1 MKLSA
6 AIEKMLV
13 TGVYKYLEDEYMCC
27 VLNRHNLEEHVSA
40 VQDMVQT
47 IKPNVCRNY
56 PLACALH
63 DADIYSLHVHTNRE
77 MFEFCKQLYCWWVFD
92 LKRKGL

>member
-1 MKLSA
+1 MKLSE

-13 TGVYKYLEDEYMCC
+13 TGKYGSNCEFMCC
-27 VLNRHNLEEHVSA
+27 ALDTAGLEEFINA
-40 VQDMVQT
+40 VQDMVAT
-47 IKPNVCRNY
+47 IKVGCKRSY

-63 DADIYSLHVHTNRE
+63 DAHIIDTNIQTWNE
-77 MFEFCKQLYCWWVFD
+77 TLKYTKQLYCWWVFD

>member
-6 AIEKMLV
+6 AIEEMLV
-13 TGVYKYLEDEYMCC
+13 SRKYGASCEFMCC
-27 VLNRHNLEEHVSA
+27 ALDNAGLDQFVNA
-40 VQDMVQT
+40 VQDMVAT
-47 IKPNVCRNY
+47 IYAGKSRTW

-63 DADIYSLHVHTNRE
+63 DARIVNTNLQTWAE
-77 MFEFCKQLYCWWVFD
+77 TLAYTKQLYCWWVFD